1 MLRQAPSSNEK
12 KEKGLSDVRRHP
24 PYQRARRQTTSRV
37 EIIKRKNNSLYSR
50 STKATAAILA
60 DRARGPE
67 KIHSWASR
75 IYNHQPG
82 WIRWLFWE
90 PKQETN
96 TIEMILL

>member
-1 MLRQAPSSNEK
+1 MRPKADHEQGRDHQEEETTLYTVEAR
-12 KEKGLSDVRRHP
+12 GDHRHP
-24 PYQRARRQTTSRV
+24 CGQGERTR
-37 EIIKRKNNSLYSR
+37 
-50 STKATAAILA
+50 
-60 DRARGPE
+60 
-67 KIHSWASR
+67 KIHSWVSR